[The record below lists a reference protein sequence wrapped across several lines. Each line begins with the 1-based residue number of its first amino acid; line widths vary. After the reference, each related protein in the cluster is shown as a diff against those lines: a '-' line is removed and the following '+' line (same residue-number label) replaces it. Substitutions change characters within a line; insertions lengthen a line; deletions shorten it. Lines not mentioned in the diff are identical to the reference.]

1 MATDDSNTA
10 TVSALPEQQNLAKTS
25 VPKTEVSKAVPE
37 KVMFADIEQ
46 LELDNLHN
54 FYNCKHKS
62 CREFSKGEEARQKLL
77 KKKRMHQPG

>member
-1 MATDDSNTA
+1 M
-10 TVSALPEQQNLAKTS
+10 
-25 VPKTEVSKAVPE
+25 PKTEVSRAVPDR
-37 KVMFADIEQ
+37 VMFADIEQ

-62 CREFSKGEEARQKLL
+62 CKEFSEGEEARQKLL